1 MLPAPD
7 PSSLC
12 GPHELCLGLHA
23 MGFTVPR
30 LSPDGRCAL
39 TAPFHPYL
47 CPASRAIGGLF
58 SVALSLA
65 PSRTLAG
72 VLGRVGVT
80 HHRVLSCSDFPPMS
94 SLLMSS
100 RLAASCLNST
110 LGNFGGIDQA
120 ESVEI
125 P

>member
-30 LSPDGRCAL
+30 LSPNGRCAL

-65 PSRTLAG
+65 PSRTFRCVGAG
-72 VLGRVGVT
+72 GRYPPSCPFVLGLSS
-80 HHRVLSCSDFPPMS
+80 HELFAHEQPPCCVL
-94 SLLMSS
+94 L
-100 RLAASCLNST
+100 
-110 LGNFGGIDQA
+110 
-120 ESVEI
+120 E
-125 P
+125 